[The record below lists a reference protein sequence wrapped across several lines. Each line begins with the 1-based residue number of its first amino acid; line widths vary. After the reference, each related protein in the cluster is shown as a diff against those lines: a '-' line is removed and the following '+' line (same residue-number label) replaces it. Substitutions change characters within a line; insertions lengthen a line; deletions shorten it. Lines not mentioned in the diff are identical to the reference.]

1 MASCYIL
8 CFDFATYFEK
18 NGGRGESY
26 VDLGVFQHGNPSLS
40 SAVPVVMAELL
51 HQLIK
56 EILSPQ
62 KIRLSP
68 EKGPD
73 QQTKIVFQPSFF
85 TGVR

>member
-1 MASCYIL
+1 MASCQIL
-8 CFDFATYFEK
+8 RVLISLHVSKK

-26 VDLGVFQHGNPSLS
+26 VDLGVFQHGSPSLS

-51 HQLIK
+51 HQLIE

-62 KIRLSP
+62 KFRLSP

-73 QQTKIVFQPSFF
+73 QKEK
-85 TGVR
+85 